1 LVSQYFGCCE
11 ERPNKCPTGLSAQGS
26 GGNQMHGIVKP
37 VQKPDVLEIDVDR
50 YTVRLL
56 FLERLEQRNL
66 LLAEL
71 QRLRAWAHFAN
82 S

>member
-1 LVSQYFGCCE
+1 
-11 ERPNKCPTGLSAQGS
+11 
-26 GGNQMHGIVKP
+26 MHGVAKP
-37 VQKPDVLEIDVDR
+37 AQKPNALEVDIDR

-56 FLERLEQRNL
+56 LLECLEQRGL
-66 LLAEL
+66 LRYIEIAEL